1 MSQAITSL
9 VSTDSFTYLSPQFL
23 KKGII
28 MTKTITS
35 VFFTALLMSAF
46 SVSAATT
53 PENTDDGS
61 AIGTS
66 DTPQIKHQD
75 KRIDKSYSNKSMK
88 KNNRMSN
95 RDKDMK
101 MMDTDNDGMVS
112 HDEYMAHQEKM
123 YNDMKPGDGGI
134 SYKNSMNNK
143 PIGTTTGKS
152 MNGSVDIT
160 KDGPINGTTT
170 GTN

>member
-1 MSQAITSL
+1 
-9 VSTDSFTYLSPQFL
+9 
-23 KKGII
+23 

-35 VFFTALLMSAF
+35 VFLTALLTSAL

-61 AIGTS
+61 ALGTS

-75 KRIDKSYSNKSMK
+75 KRIDKSSTNKSMK
-88 KNNRMSN
+88 RNNRMGNNS
-95 RDKDMK
+95 KQMKMEMK
-101 MMDTDNDGMVS
+101 MMDTNNDGMVS
-112 HDEYMAHQEKM
+112 HDEYMAHHEQM
-123 YNDMKPGDGGI
+123 YGNMPQNENGGV
-134 SYKNSMNNK
+134 SYRSSMNNK
-143 PIGTTTGKS
+143 PMGTTTGKS
-152 MNGSVDIT
+152 MNGSVDLT

>member
-1 MSQAITSL
+1 
-9 VSTDSFTYLSPQFL
+9 
-23 KKGII
+23 

-35 VFFTALLMSAF
+35 VFLTALLMSAF

-61 AIGTS
+61 ALGTS

-75 KRIDKSYSNKSMK
+75 KRIDKSSTNKSMK
-88 KNNRMSN
+88 RNNRMGN
-95 RDKDMK
+95 KDRQMK

-112 HDEYMAHQEKM
+112 HDEYMAHYEKM
-123 YNDMKPGDGGI
+123 YSDMNPGDSGV
-134 SYKNSMNNK
+134 SYRSSLNNK
-143 PIGTTTGKS
+143 PMGTTTGKS

-160 KDGPINGTTT
+160 KDGPINGSTT

>member
-1 MSQAITSL
+1 MN
-9 VSTDSFTYLSPQFL
+9 
-23 KKGII
+23 
-28 MTKTITS
+28 KTIIS
-35 VFFTALLMSAF
+35 VFLSALLTSSF
-46 SVSAATT
+46 SIYAATT

-88 KNNRMSN
+88 KNHMSNSN
-95 RDKDMK
+95 RDMKMMK
-101 MMDTDNDGMVS
+101 MMDTDGDGMVS

-123 YNDMKPGDGGI
+123 YNDMNPADGGI
-134 SYKNSMNNK
+134 SYKSSMNNK
-143 PIGTTTGKS
+143 PMGTTTGKS

>member
-1 MSQAITSL
+1 
-9 VSTDSFTYLSPQFL
+9 
-23 KKGII
+23 
-28 MTKTITS
+28 
-35 VFFTALLMSAF
+35 MSAF

-75 KRIDKSYSNKSMK
+75 KRIDKGTTNKSMK
-88 KNNRMSN
+88 RNNRMSN
-95 RDKDMK
+95 SDKQMK

-112 HDEYMAHQEKM
+112 HDEYMTYQEKK
-123 YNDMKPGDGGI
+123 YGDMKQGDGGV
-134 SYKNSMNNK
+134 SYRNSMNNK
-143 PIGTTTGKS
+143 PMGTTTGKS

-170 GTN
+170 GTNN

>member
-1 MSQAITSL
+1 
-9 VSTDSFTYLSPQFL
+9 
-23 KKGII
+23 

-35 VFFTALLMSAF
+35 IFLTALLVSAF
-46 SVSAATT
+46 SASAATT

-75 KRIDKSYSNKSMK
+75 RRINKSSTNKSMK
-88 KNNRMSN
+88 RNNRMSN
-95 RDKDMK
+95 RDREMK

-112 HDEYMAHQEKM
+112 HDEYMAHQEMVYGKM
-123 YNDMKPGDGGI
+123 PQNESGGV
-134 SYKNSMNNK
+134 SYRNSLNNK

-152 MNGSVDIT
+152 QNGSVDIT

-170 GTN
+170 GTNK